1 MLQLTKRTEYG
12 LIALVH
18 MVDRNGEFVS
28 AREIAE
34 IYPIPRRLLAEVLKV
49 LSRSGLINSQRGANG
64 GYALARRPETITV
77 GDAVCALEGAPTIAS
92 CESVSVGSKSSCG
105 VQAVCPIR
113 SPLQRI
119 REGIWRQLQHTSLRA
134 LVDPSPTATPFEM
147 LASLEAV
154 SDPTRSID
162 PAR

>member
-18 MVDRNGEFVS
+18 MVDRDGEFVS

-34 IYPIPRRLLAEVLKV
+34 VYPIPRRLLAEVLKD
-49 LSRSGLINSQRGANG
+49 LSRSGLIDSQRGASG
-64 GYALARRPETITV
+64 GYALARRAEMITV
-77 GDAVCALEGAPTIAS
+77 GAVVCALEGAPTLAS
-92 CESVSVGSKSSCG
+92 CATIPPTSGNSCA

-119 REGIWRQLQHTSLRA
+119 REGIWRQMEHTSLRA
-134 LVDPSPTATPFEM
+134 LVDPTPTMSP
-147 LASLEAV
+147 LGSLFSPEAD
-154 SDPTRSID
+154 SESADRTR
-162 PAR
+162 